1 MNKIIIFFILF
12 SIDLISKYFVKQ
24 NLLINQKVKLNN
36 FLDIVYIQNFGV
48 SFGLLSGVLSHWIL
62 IFIGLSIVFLIC
74 YLIRISKKQLEKLSY
89 FIIIIGALSNIADRM
104 INSFVVDFISFHYEQ
119 FYWPAFNF
127 ADIYITIGIIMLIIS
142 FFTKNDEL

>member
-1 MNKIIIFFILF
+1 MNKIIIFSILF
-12 SIDLISKYFVKQ
+12 STDLISKHFVKQ

-104 INSFVVDFISFHYEQ
+104 INSFLVDFISFHYEQ

-127 ADIYITIGIIMLIIS
+127 ADIYITIGIIMLLSS
-142 FFTKNDEL
+142 FFIYIKES

>member
-89 FIIIIGALSNIADRM
+89 FIIIIGALSNIADRK

-142 FFTKNDEL
+142 FFKKSKE